1 MVAPDIRG
9 RGAFAVT
16 RFAKEQEIRVGL
28 VGVGYWGSKL
38 ARNIYDARGCSLAA
52 ICDEQSK
59 RMNNFVERYPS
70 SRAFRSIEELVSSP
84 DIDAVVL
91 ATPAKNHAGHARMA
105 LEQGK
110 HVLVEKP
117 LALSARDCEG
127 LCLLASSQEL
137 TLMVGH
143 TFVYS
148 EPVRMLRTLIQNG
161 ELGDILYIY
170 GQRVNLGVIREDL
183 NALWNFAPH
192 DISILLYL
200 LGETP
205 VRVSARQFNLLN
217 RKLED
222 VAFLVLEFANG
233 VVGHIHDSWLDPR
246 KVRQFTVVGTSQ
258 MAVYDDTQVEMP
270 LLIYDKGV
278 IPTADNGQ
286 AIDFADLRSDEGY
299 GDFKLELRA
308 GDVRAPRV
316 SAREPLRVE
325 IEHFVDCVRD
335 GTRPMTD
342 GVHGRQVV
350 SVLEAAHQSARE
362 GGRVVEVE
370 LGSPVV

>member
-1 MVAPDIRG
+1 VS
-9 RGAFAVT
+9 
-16 RFAKEQEIRVGL
+16 RFANGQDIRVGL

-38 ARNIYDARGCSLAA
+38 ARNIYDVRGSSLAA
-52 ICDEQSK
+52 ICDEVPG
-59 RMNNFVERYPS
+59 RMESFVGRYPG
-70 SRAFRSIEELVSSP
+70 SRAVPTIEELVASP

-91 ATPAKNHAGHARMA
+91 ATPAARHAEHAQLA
-105 LEQGK
+105 LEHGK

-117 LALSARDCEG
+117 LALSARECDG
-127 LCLLASSQEL
+127 LCSLASSRDL

-148 EPVRMLRTLIQNG
+148 EPVRMLRGLVQSG

-200 LGETP
+200 LDETP

-217 RKLED
+217 RSLED
-222 VAFLVLEFANG
+222 VAFIVLEFPSG

-246 KVRQFTVVGTSQ
+246 KVRQFTVVGSSK
-258 MAVYDDTQVEMP
+258 MAVYDDTEVEMP
-270 LLIYDKGV
+270 ILIYDKGV
-278 IPTADNGQ
+278 VPTGDSGER
-286 AIDFADLRSDEGY
+286 IDFADLRRDEGY

-316 SAREPLRVE
+316 TAREPLRVE
-325 IEHFVDCVRD
+325 IEHFIDCVRD
-335 GTRPMTD
+335 GQRPMTD
-342 GVHGRQVV
+342 GPHGRRVV
-350 SVLEAAHQSARE
+350 SVLEAAHRSANE
-362 GGRVVEVE
+362 GGRSVEVE
-370 LGSPVV
+370 LASPVAQ